1 MPIYTGTGDQGKT
14 SLLSGER
21 LLKNH
26 PRLETSG
33 AIDELNSMIGV
44 VMAHLEPERPQD
56 EAALAEMGRIQSDL
70 FVIGAWFST
79 TPDAPERDQLQAFPA
94 DGYRWLEA
102 AMDRMETDLPAF
114 THFILPGGHPSAAF
128 SHVARTLCRRA
139 ERQAVAL
146 LNAEQEQV
154 DEPLQ
159 PMLVYLNRLSDFLF
173 VLARWCNLSRGIAET
188 PWRPQA

>member
-21 LLKNH
+21 LLKTP

-44 VMAHLEPERPQD
+44 VMAHLDPQRPQD
-56 EAALAEMGRIQSDL
+56 EVPLAEMARIQSDL

-79 TPDAPERDQLQAFPA
+79 TPDAPEREQLEAFPA
-94 DGYRWLEA
+94 DGQRWLET
-102 AMDRMETDLPAF
+102 AMDRMAADLPAL
-114 THFILPGGHPSAAF
+114 THFILPGGHPAAVF

-146 LNAEQEQV
+146 LTDQPQGA
-154 DEPLQ
+154 DMLLQ
-159 PMLVYLNRLSDFLF
+159 PMLIYLNRLSDYLF
-173 VLARWCNLSRGIAET
+173 VLARWCNLSRGIDET
-188 PWRPQA
+188 AWRPQA

>member
-21 LLKNH
+21 LQKHH

-44 VMAHLEPERPQD
+44 VMAHLNRENPD
-56 EAALAEMGRIQSDL
+56 DKAALGEMARIQADL

-79 TPDAPERDQLQAFPA
+79 TSDAPERAQLQSFPA
-94 DGYRWLEA
+94 DGHRWLETA
-102 AMDRMETDLPAF
+102 IDRMTADLPAF
-114 THFILPGGHPSAAF
+114 THFILPGGHSSAAF

-146 LNAEQEQV
+146 LDTEQERG

-159 PMLVYLNRLSDFLF
+159 PMLVYLNRLSDYLF
-173 VLARWCNLSRGIAET
+173 VLARWCNFSRDVAET
-188 PWRPQA
+188 PWRPQV

>member
-21 LLKNH
+21 LLKSH
-26 PRLETSG
+26 PHLETSG

-44 VMAHLEPERPQD
+44 VMAHLDPQRPQD
-56 EAALAEMGRIQSDL
+56 EVPLAEMARIQSDL

-79 TPDAPERDQLQAFPA
+79 TLDAPEREQLEAFPA
-94 DGYRWLEA
+94 DGQRWLET
-102 AMDRMETDLPAF
+102 AMDRMAADLPPF
-114 THFILPGGHPSAAF
+114 THFILPGGHLAAAF

-146 LNAEQEQV
+146 LTAQPQGV
-154 DEPLQ
+154 DTPLR
-159 PMLVYLNRLSDFLF
+159 PMLIYLNRLSDYLF
-173 VLARWCNLSRGIAET
+173 VLARWYNFSRGIDET
-188 PWRPQA
+188 AWRPQA

>member
-21 LLKNH
+21 LLKSH

-44 VMAHLEPERPQD
+44 VMAHLDPQRPQD
-56 EAALAEMGRIQSDL
+56 EVPLAEMARIQSDL

-79 TPDAPERDQLQAFPA
+79 TPDAPEREQLEAFPA
-94 DGYRWLEA
+94 DGQRWLET
-102 AMDRMETDLPAF
+102 AMDRMEADLPPF
-114 THFILPGGHPSAAF
+114 THFILPGGHPAAAF

-146 LNAEQEQV
+146 LTAQPQGA
-154 DEPLQ
+154 DTPLQ
-159 PMLVYLNRLSDFLF
+159 PMLIYLNRLSDYLF
-173 VLARWCNLSRGIAET
+173 VLARWCNFSRGIDET

>member
-21 LLKNH
+21 LLKSH
-26 PRLETSG
+26 PHLETSG

-44 VMAHLEPERPQD
+44 VMAHLDPQRPQD
-56 EAALAEMGRIQSDL
+56 EVPLAEMARIQSDL

-79 TPDAPERDQLQAFPA
+79 TLDAPEREQLEAVPA
-94 DGYRWLEA
+94 DGQRWLET
-102 AMDRMETDLPAF
+102 AMDRMETDLPPF
-114 THFILPGGHPSAAF
+114 THFILPSGHPAAAF

-146 LNAEQEQV
+146 LTAQPQGV
-154 DEPLQ
+154 DTPLQ
-159 PMLVYLNRLSDFLF
+159 PMLIYLNRLSDYLF
-173 VLARWCNLSRGIAET
+173 VLARWCNFSRGIDET
-188 PWRPQA
+188 AWRP